1 MDLRSVLRLSNIGAI
16 HFDERKE
23 NMTVGKVEIERLTVQ
38 SSKPFGGEKIG
49 TGCFFM
55 TRGCPMQLAR
65 NRKIDLSPL
74 LPQAAEETGRK
85 TAPRD
90 PERRDPW
97 RLR

>member
-1 MDLRSVLRLSNIGAI
+1 
-16 HFDERKE
+16 
-23 NMTVGKVEIERLTVQ
+23 
-38 SSKPFGGEKIG
+38 
-49 TGCFFM
+49 
-55 TRGCPMQLAR
+55 MQLAR
-65 NRKIDLSPL
+65 NRKIDLYHF

>member
-1 MDLRSVLRLSNIGAI
+1 
-16 HFDERKE
+16 
-23 NMTVGKVEIERLTVQ
+23 VQ
-38 SSKPFGGEKIG
+38 SSKPFGGEKIR

-55 TRGCPMQLAR
+55 TRGRPMQLAR

>member
-1 MDLRSVLRLSNIGAI
+1 MDLRSVLRLSNIGVI

-85 TAPRD
+85 TAPSD

>member
-1 MDLRSVLRLSNIGAI
+1 MDLRSVLRLSNIGVI

-65 NRKIDLSPL
+65 DRK
-74 LPQAAEETGRK
+74 AEETGRK
-85 TAPRD
+85 TAPRG
-90 PERRDPW
+90 PERSDLW
-97 RLR
+97 LSF